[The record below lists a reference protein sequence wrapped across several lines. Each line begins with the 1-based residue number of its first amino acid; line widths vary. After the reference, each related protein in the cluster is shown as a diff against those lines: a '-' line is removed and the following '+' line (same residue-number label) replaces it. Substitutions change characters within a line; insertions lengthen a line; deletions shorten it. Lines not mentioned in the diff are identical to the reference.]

1 MLSFLFFFLPT
12 FFYPGEITNN
22 KQIYIIF
29 FFFSLFAVPCGLQ
42 DLSSQPGTEP
52 GAPAVNMLSPNH
64 WTTREFLGLCDI
76 LLPTTTQT
84 LA

>member
-22 KQIYIIF
+22 KQIYII